1 MPLTSAQLTT
11 PDIDI
16 MDRDRERC
24 GAEAA
29 ERNAGTTSSANESTA
44 SGSAAVGKD
53 GNQEAVTGASGVETS
68 IAESAERNAG
78 TTSST
83 TEPTA
88 SASVFAV
95 IDRKDFLRYYKSSSI
110 YKEYLFRY
118 FESGNNEKKKKNGP

>member
-1 MPLTSAQLTT
+1 MPLISAQLTT

-29 ERNAGTTSSANESTA
+29 ERNAGTTSSTNESTA

-68 IAESAERNAG
+68 RAESAERNAG

-88 SASVFAV
+88 SASVFAA
-95 IDRKDFLRYYKSSSI
+95 DGRKDFLHYYKSPSI
-110 YKEYLFRY
+110 YREYLLRCTHNSTHSS
-118 FESGNNEKKKKNGP
+118 ETKSTS